1 MLKQQKILLCD
12 FTYFVHQ
19 SIYSLNS
26 MLQRKQELID
36 TGNIEQAEKMLIL
49 PSTYGCMSSLISALK
64 HVGIDDE
71 KGDKVILA
79 CDDWHN
85 KGWRKE
91 IEISY
96 KGNREEARNKASF
109 VDWKIEYAKQNELL
123 ETIKECLPFHCI
135 MVDSCEADD
144 IIGEAV
150 RHFKDNECIIISP
163 DADFQQLLTM
173 DHVKIFSPH
182 PHKSVKE
189 CPYRILDLDRD
200 KEKKKAY
207 KTLMSKVEKEKTDNL
222 TSEILTAE
230 DYDKRLQCIS
240 LLTLPQFVSDK
251 IKPFLDEVAN
261 IELEFFHPEGFSPGI
276 QKKLANLYSQDKI
289 ITYEKCRI
297 IFAKKKTKKVKK
309 EVKNENK

>member
-1 MLKQQKILLCD
+1 MLKQQKIILVD

-49 PSTYGCMSSLISALK
+49 PSTYGCMSSLISALTK
-64 HVGIDDE
+64 VGVNEE

-96 KGNREEARNKASF
+96 KENREETRAKASF
-109 VDWKIEYAKQNELL
+109 VDWTVEYAKQNELIDKI
-123 ETIKECLPFHCI
+123 EECLPFFKI
-135 MVDSCEADD
+135 MAPMCEADD
-144 IIGEAV
+144 VISEAV
-150 RHFKDNECIIISP
+150 RYFKDNECIIISP
-163 DADFQQLLTM
+163 DADFQQLLTL
-173 DHVKIFSPH
+173 DNVKIFSPH
-182 PHKSVKE
+182 PHKSVKK

-222 TSEILTAE
+222 ITEVLTEE

-240 LLTLPQFVSDK
+240 LLTLPKFVSDK
-251 IKPFLDEVAN
+251 IKPFLEEVA
-261 IELEFFHPEGFSPGI
+261 ITEKEFFYPEAFSLGI
-276 QKKLANLYSQDKI
+276 QKKLSNLYSQDKI
-289 ITYEKCRI
+289 ITYQSCYDKKLKESLKKKI
-297 IFAKKKTKKVKK
+297 KKTK
-309 EVKNENK
+309 EVNK